1 MLMIAVWQKKG
12 QQMVQVDKGKKTKQ
26 QAATQQDSHNLPPSF
41 SGIGNLIRRNCS
53 GDLKIV

>member
-1 MLMIAVWQKKG
+1 
-12 QQMVQVDKGKKTKQ
+12 MVQVDKGKKTKQ